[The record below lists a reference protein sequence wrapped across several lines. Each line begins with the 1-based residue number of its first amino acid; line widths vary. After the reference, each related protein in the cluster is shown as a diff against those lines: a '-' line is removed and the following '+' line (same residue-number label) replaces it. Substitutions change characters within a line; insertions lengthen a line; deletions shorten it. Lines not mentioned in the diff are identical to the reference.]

1 MFLCGNAGQR
11 LEPVG
16 IMSGTVLDGPIL
28 HCLCYNISGGQRQLS
43 AVIND
48 LLHFFVSTLWEPL
61 FHLAQGKHLAGK
73 KLLYIQFFAHV
84 PTSLRYTIELLSNI
98 VYNTCVMMVN
108 IYLLNTFTT

>member
-28 HCLCYNISGGQRQLS
+28 HGTCHYIRSCQGKFSSLIH
-43 AVIND
+43 D

-84 PTSLRYTIELLSNI
+84 PTSLRYTIK
-98 VYNTCVMMVN
+98 
-108 IYLLNTFTT
+108 